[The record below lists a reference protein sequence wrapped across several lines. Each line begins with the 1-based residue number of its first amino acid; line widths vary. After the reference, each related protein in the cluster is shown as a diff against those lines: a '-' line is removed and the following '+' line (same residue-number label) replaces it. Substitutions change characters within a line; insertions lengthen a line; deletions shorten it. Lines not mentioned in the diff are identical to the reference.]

1 MLEDRGVVSMET
13 SNLVEA
19 IVGWLKGRLSE
30 VKADGLVVGLS
41 GGVDSAVVGALCKRA
56 AGENA
61 LGVVMPC
68 HSQPYDVE
76 CALKFARG
84 IALDVLKVELDEIH
98 DAFLKALPEGS
109 ALARAN
115 LKPRLRMAALYF
127 IANTCNYLV
136 AGTGNKSE
144 SMVGYFTK
152 YGDGGVDILPI
163 GDLLK
168 REVVELARSLG
179 VPQEIIHRPP
189 SAGLWPG
196 QTDEGELG
204 LSYAELDE
212 ALEAMERGKEGGVEP
227 AALEKVRQLIRL
239 SEHKRRPPLIFKRDN
254 AR

>member
-1 MLEDRGVVSMET
+1 MEVT
-13 SNLVEA
+13 TLVEA
-19 IVGWLKGRLSE
+19 IVGWLRERLME
-30 VKADGLVVGLS
+30 AKADGLLLGLS

-68 HSQPYDVE
+68 HSDPYDVE
-76 CALKFARG
+76 CAFKFAREIG
-84 IALDVLKVELDEIH
+84 LEVVRVELDEIC
-98 DAFLKALPEGS
+98 DAFLKALPQGS

-127 IANTCNYLV
+127 ISNTRNYLV
-136 AGTGNKSE
+136 VGTGNKSE
-144 SMVGYFTK
+144 CAVGYFTK
-152 YGDGGVDILPI
+152 HGDGGVDILPI

-168 REVVELARSLG
+168 REVVEIARSLG
-179 VPQEIIHRPP
+179 VPEEIIGRPP

-212 ALEAMERGKEGGVEP
+212 ALDAIEAGRKARVDP
-227 AALEKVRQLIRL
+227 AVLGRVRELVRL
-239 SEHKRRPPLIFKRDN
+239 SEHKRRPPPAFKKGM
-254 AR
+254 AAKQ